1 MRWKNLL
8 TRILEPAV
16 GVMLGE
22 RHHLWHRRQQVNKAP
37 KWGPPHP
44 LFKKMDEYSEIIRVL
59 QELRLEVEQLKN
71 VHHPPRSIPKIP
83 RVPCIGVTGKGT
95 ACRNGAQ
102 PGHEYCRMHGDRP
115 AKEVKPKKLKKE
127 PKPKKIQ
134 PEHTHLLGET
144 PTEACPLCDTHGDV
158 MDPTLP
164 EAKFESDENIEER
177 LRILLAT
184 EEL

>member
-1 MRWKNLL
+1 MKKQA
-8 TRILEPAV
+8 T
-16 GVMLGE
+16 
-22 RHHLWHRRQQVNKAP
+22 KAP

-44 LFKKMDEYSEIIRVL
+44 RKFKNLKKMDEYSEIIRVL

-95 ACRNGAQ
+95 PCRNGAQ
-102 PGHEYCRMHGDRP
+102 VGHEYCRMHGDRP

-164 EAKFESDENIEER
+164 EAKFESDVSIEDR

>member
-1 MRWKNLL
+1 
-8 TRILEPAV
+8 
-16 GVMLGE
+16 
-22 RHHLWHRRQQVNKAP
+22 
-37 KWGPPHP
+37 
-44 LFKKMDEYSEIIRVL
+44 MDEIL
-59 QELRLEVEQLKN
+59 TELRAMRVELEALKGLH
-71 VHHPPRSIPKIP
+71 VGGGGVRVVRVPKIP

>member
-1 MRWKNLL
+1 MH
-8 TRILEPAV
+8 
-16 GVMLGE
+16 GE
-22 RHHLWHRRQQVNKAP
+22 RTV
-37 KWGPPHP
+37 
-44 LFKKMDEYSEIIRVL
+44 
-59 QELRLEVEQLKN
+59 
-71 VHHPPRSIPKIP
+71 
-83 RVPCIGVTGKGT
+83 
-95 ACRNGAQ
+95 
-102 PGHEYCRMHGDRP
+102 RP
-115 AKEVKPKKLKKE
+115 DKPKRVKKE

-164 EAKFESDENIEER
+164 EAKFESDVSIEDR

>member
-1 MRWKNLL
+1 
-8 TRILEPAV
+8 
-16 GVMLGE
+16 
-22 RHHLWHRRQQVNKAP
+22 
-37 KWGPPHP
+37 
-44 LFKKMDEYSEIIRVL
+44 
-59 QELRLEVEQLKN
+59 
-71 VHHPPRSIPKIP
+71 
-83 RVPCIGVTGKGT
+83 
-95 ACRNGAQ
+95 
-102 PGHEYCRMHGDRP
+102 MHGDRP

-144 PTEACPLCDTHGDV
+144 PMEACPLCDTHGDV

>member
-1 MRWKNLL
+1 
-8 TRILEPAV
+8 
-16 GVMLGE
+16 
-22 RHHLWHRRQQVNKAP
+22 
-37 KWGPPHP
+37 
-44 LFKKMDEYSEIIRVL
+44 MDEIL
-59 QELRLEVEQLKN
+59 TELRAMRVELEALKDLQ
-71 VHHPPRSIPKIP
+71 VGGGGKVVRVPKIP

-134 PEHTHLLGET
+134 PEHTHELGET
-144 PTEACPLCDTHGDV
+144 PTDACPLCDTHGDV

-184 EEL
+184 EELWL